1 MALVPPNENDI
12 CEFARAHQLEL
23 TAAEARSLAGAIAA
37 LVPALDSI
45 DALTVEPPVSVTRY
59 RDRQAG
65 ERPNRADDPLNAIVR
80 RCRVRGAATGKLAGK
95 RIGLKDSVCVA
106 GIPASGGS
114 HVLQGYA
121 PDTDATIV
129 ARMLDAGAEIV
140 AILNM
145 DDFALSGDGRTSAY
159 GPTLNPHNPEYCS
172 GGSSSGSA
180 AALYYDWID
189 ITIGTDQ
196 GGSIRIPSSW
206 SGTVGLK
213 PTYGLVPYTGVM
225 SIDPSLDHVGPM
237 ARSVREV
244 ALMLEVIAGKDPLDQ
259 RQSQVPL
266 QADPAQSYTD
276 ALDRGV
282 AGMKLAVLR
291 EGFTQPG
298 ADSGVNAAVL
308 RAVES
313 LVKLGAKAE
322 EVSVPAHHEAT
333 SLLWAIVGEGMMRLA
348 QSGLQSSHFN
358 GRYNP
363 GLAEFFGAHWP
374 ERAPREASTVKM
386 MIVLGEYLSNR
397 AHGRVYAK
405 AQNHRGVLRASYDR
419 VLASFDAIVM
429 PSTPMAASRQDE
441 QSPYSMITNT
451 APFDVTGHPGLSV
464 PCAMSAGLPVGLM
477 LIGRHFDDATLLRAG
492 SAFEQ
497 SVDWRKA

>member
-1 MALVPPNENDI
+1 MALVPPSENDVR
-12 CEFARAHQLEL
+12 EFARAHRLEL
-23 TAAEARSLAGAIAA
+23 TDAEARSLAAALAA

-45 DALTVEPPVSVTRY
+45 DALTTEPQQSTQLY
-59 RDRQAG
+59 RDRQFS
-65 ERPNRADDPLNAIVR
+65 ERPSRADDPLNAIVR

-114 HVLQGYA
+114 HVLQGYT
-121 PDTDATIV
+121 PDVDATIV

-140 AILNM
+140 AMLNM

-180 AALYYDWID
+180 AALYYDGVD

-225 SIDPSLDHVGPM
+225 SIDPSFDHVGPM
-237 ARSVREV
+237 ARSVRDV
-244 ALMLEVIAGKDPLDQ
+244 ALMLEVIAGKDPHDQ
-259 RQSQVPL
+259 RQGAVSTQP
-266 QADPAQSYTD
+266 YTD
-276 ALDRGV
+276 VLDRGV
-282 AGMKLAVLR
+282 AGIRLAVLR

-298 ADSGVNAAVL
+298 AHPDVNAAVHG
-308 RAVES
+308 AVES

-322 EVSVPAHHEAT
+322 EVSVPAHHEAS
-333 SLLWAIVGEGMMRLA
+333 SLLWALVGEGMMHLA
-348 QSGLQSSHFN
+348 QTGLQSTHFN

-374 ERAPREASTVKM
+374 ERAAREASTVKM
-386 MIVLGEYLSNR
+386 MIVLGEYLSSR
-397 AHGRVYAK
+397 AHGRIYAK
-405 AQNHRGVLRASYDR
+405 AQNHRAALTAAYDR
-419 VLASFDAIVM
+419 VLANFDAIVM
-429 PSTPMAASRQDE
+429 PSTPMKANRQDE

-451 APFDVTGHPGLSV
+451 APFDMTGHPGLSV
-464 PCAMSAGLPVGLM
+464 PCAMSRGLPVGMM
-477 LIGRHFDDATLLRAG
+477 LIGRHFDDATLLRIG

-497 SVDWRKA
+497 SVDWLTA

>member
-1 MALVPPNENDI
+1 MALVPPNENDVR
-12 CEFARAHQLEL
+12 EFARAHRLEL
-23 TAAEARSLAGAIAA
+23 SAAEARSLSAALTA

-45 DALTVEPPVSVTRY
+45 DALSAEPQVSVTRY
-59 RDRQAG
+59 HDRQAG
-65 ERPNRADDPLNAIVR
+65 ERPSRTEDPLNAVVR
-80 RCRVRGAATGKLAGK
+80 RCRVRGAAAGKLAGK

-114 HVLQGYA
+114 HVLQGYT
-121 PDTDATIV
+121 PDMDATIV

-140 AILNM
+140 AMLNM

-159 GPTLNPHNPEYCS
+159 GPTLNPHNPDYCP

-237 ARSVREV
+237 ARSVRDV

-259 RQSQVPL
+259 RQRNV
-266 QADPAQSYTD
+266 PAQAYTD
-276 ALDRGV
+276 VLDRGV
-282 AGMKLAVLR
+282 AGLRLAVLR
-291 EGFTQPG
+291 EGFDQPG
-298 ADSGVNAAVL
+298 ADPDVNAAVR

-322 EVSVPAHHEAT
+322 EVSVPGHHEAH
-333 SLLWAIVGEGMMRLA
+333 SLLWPIVGEGMMHLA
-348 QSGLQSSHFN
+348 QTGLQSTHFN

-363 GLAEFFGAHWP
+363 ALADFFGAHWA

-386 MIVLGEYLSNR
+386 MIVLGEFLSSR
-397 AHGRVYAK
+397 GHGRIYAK
-405 AQNHRGVLRASYDR
+405 AQNHRGALTAQYDR
-419 VLASFDAIVM
+419 VLAGFDAIVM
-429 PSTPMAASRQDE
+429 PSTPMKAHRQDE

-464 PCAMSAGLPVGLM
+464 PCAMSQGLPVGMM
-477 LIGRHFDDATLLRAG
+477 LIGRHFDDATLVRIG

-497 SVDWRKA
+497 SVDWRNA

>member
-1 MALVPPNENDI
+1 MALIPPNENDVL
-12 CEFARAHQLEL
+12 EFARAHQLEL
-23 TAAEARSLAGAIAA
+23 TGAEARSLAAA
-37 LVPALDSI
+37 VATLVPALDSI
-45 DALTVEPPVSVTRY
+45 DALTGEPQESVTRY
-59 RDRQAG
+59 RERQVG
-65 ERPNRADDPLNAIVR
+65 ERPSRTDDPLNAVVR
-80 RCRVRGAATGKLAGK
+80 RCRVRGAASGKLAGK

-121 PDTDATIV
+121 PDCDATIV

-140 AILNM
+140 AMLNM

-159 GPTLNPHNPEYCS
+159 GPTLNPHNPAYCS

-180 AALYYDWID
+180 AALYYDWVD

-206 SGTVGLK
+206 SGTVGIK

-237 ARSVREV
+237 ARSVRDL
-244 ALMLEVIAGKDPLDQ
+244 ALMLEVIAGKDPLDP
-259 RQSQVPL
+259 RQGDVPV
-266 QADPAQSYTD
+266 QPYTE

-282 AGMKLAVLR
+282 AGLRLAVVR
-291 EGFTQPG
+291 EGFEQPG
-298 ADSGVNAAVL
+298 AEPGVNAAV
-308 RAVES
+308 RGAVES

-322 EVSVPAHHEAT
+322 EVSIPVHYEAT
-333 SLLWAIVGEGMMRLA
+333 NLLWPIVGEGMMRLA
-348 QSGLQSSHFN
+348 QTGLQSTHRR

-374 ERAPREASTVKM
+374 ERAAREASTVKM
-386 MIVLGEYLSNR
+386 MIVLGEYLASR
-397 AHGRVYAK
+397 SHSRIYAK
-405 AQNHRGVLRASYDR
+405 AQNRRAAVTAAYDR
-419 VLASFDAIVM
+419 VLANFDALVM
-429 PSTPMAASRQDE
+429 PSTPMKANRQDE

-464 PCAMSAGLPVGLM
+464 PCAMSGGLPVGMM
-477 LIGRHFDDATLLRAG
+477 LIGRHFEDATLLRFG

-497 SVDWRKA
+497 SADWRKA